1 MFVKM
6 HKLQQ
11 TTDSLLMIRP
21 ARCGFNEQ
29 TAASNAFQKRLEK
42 LSDAEIQAKA
52 REEFDCLVELLRANE
67 INVFVVEDTPEP
79 VKPDAVFP
87 NNWISFHHDGTVFIY
102 PMMSAIRNT
111 ERRAD
116 IIENLKNHF
125 EMNRVVDLSD
135 GENQIL
141 EGTGSMVF
149 DHSNKIIYASLS
161 PRTNKNLLEKFASMI
176 GYKPISFV
184 CLDAEGAEIYHTN
197 VVMCVGEKFAVVC
210 LDTIKNSAE
219 RNLVAGSL
227 RETNHEIIKISFE
240 QMNSFAGNI
249 LEVRNR
255 QGKSF
260 LLMSEAAH
268 KSLNE
273 SQIEQI
279 EKHAE
284 ILSSDIETIEAV
296 GGGSV
301 RCMLAEIFCDKRNN
315 FVGS

>member
-1 MFVKM
+1 M
-6 HKLQQ
+6 HDKQQ

-29 TAASNAFQKRLEK
+29 TAASNTFQKRPEK
-42 LSDAEIQAKA
+42 LSDAEIWAKA
-52 REEFDCLVELLRANE
+52 QEEFDCLVELLRTHE

-87 NNWISFHHDGTVFIY
+87 NNWISFHHDGTVFLY
-102 PMMSAIRNT
+102 PMLSAIRNT

-116 IIENLKNHF
+116 IIENLKQHF
-125 EMNRVVDLSD
+125 KIGNAIDLTGS
-135 GENQIL
+135 ENQIL

-149 DHSNKIIYASLS
+149 DHANRIVYACLS
-161 PRTNKNLLEKFASMI
+161 PRTSKDLLEKFASTV
-176 GYKPISFV
+176 GYVPVSLV
-184 CLDAEGAEIYHTN
+184 CLDASGAEIYHTN
-197 VVMCVGEKFAVVC
+197 VVMCIGEKFAVVC

-219 RNLVAGSL
+219 RSLVFGSL
-227 RETNHEIIKISFE
+227 RETNHEIVEISFE
-240 QMNSFAGNI
+240 QMNRFAGNM
-249 LEVRNR
+249 LEVRSR

-260 LLMSEAAH
+260 LLMSGAAR
-268 KSLNE
+268 KSLNK

-301 RCMLAEIFCDKRNN
+301 RCMMAEIFCEKRKYK
-315 FVGS
+315 